1 MSTWTRLLAR
11 ISFILSLSA
20 LLGACSGSTPIARV
34 FPVCSWA
41 FESNG
46 RGITNIA
53 TPDTHASYWVMP
65 FDTQAWKEMVIRGTY
80 AQARFFN
87 FDTYTDHGLV
97 TGTIVDKDIVPD
109 PGSTNPF
116 ATPTVG
122 GSQNYTVS
130 VSASEPAAP
139 NRLHITGSRVAFVV
153 YRLYLP
159 DQGRD
164 PTEGVGLPA
173 VNVVAP
179 NGAVRQLQ
187 PCPFTDAETRLPE
200 LISLLAAS
208 GFLDAASH
216 LQEILT
222 LARQS
227 PSPDFLCNP
236 NQPGPVEVPFPP
248 ATLGA
253 NFFPN
258 PQTTYLETPGFC
270 FQPGKILVI
279 RGKAPVFP
287 DTYTGGSVFQP
298 AFDGQIQLRY
308 WSMCNNVRVIPY
320 PVVGC
325 QADFETRR
333 DQNQFYTYVVSNDPG
348 PPPWLPAGATWIP
361 WGPTTLPQNLIFRSV
376 LPSNF
381 EPTGDFVPRGVFC
394 DQAAFIN
401 GGAAACFAAA
411 GVALRQAKKM
421 AAAESAS

>member
-122 GSQNYTVS
+122 GSQTYTVS
-130 VSASEPAAP
+130 MSASEPAAP

-222 LARQS
+222 
-227 PSPDFLCNP
+227 
-236 NQPGPVEVPFPP
+236 
-248 ATLGA
+248 
-253 NFFPN
+253 
-258 PQTTYLETPGFC
+258 
-270 FQPGKILVI
+270 
-279 RGKAPVFP
+279 
-287 DTYTGGSVFQP
+287 
-298 AFDGQIQLRY
+298 
-308 WSMCNNVRVIPY
+308 
-320 PVVGC
+320 
-325 QADFETRR
+325 
-333 DQNQFYTYVVSNDPG
+333 
-348 PPPWLPAGATWIP
+348 
-361 WGPTTLPQNLIFRSV
+361 
-376 LPSNF
+376 
-381 EPTGDFVPRGVFC
+381 
-394 DQAAFIN
+394 
-401 GGAAACFAAA
+401 
-411 GVALRQAKKM
+411 
-421 AAAESAS
+421 